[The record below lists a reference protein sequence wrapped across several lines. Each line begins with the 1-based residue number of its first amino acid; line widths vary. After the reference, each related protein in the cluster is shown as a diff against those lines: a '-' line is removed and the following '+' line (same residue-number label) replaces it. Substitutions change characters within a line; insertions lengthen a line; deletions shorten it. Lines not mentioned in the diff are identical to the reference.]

1 MIEVFMPKL
10 GPSMDQG
17 TVVRWHKAQGDAVRK
32 GEPILEIE
40 TDKTVQEV
48 EAEAEGILREILVAE
63 GQSCAVGTVLALL
76 GAEGGAPVAAPA
88 ELPRPA
94 ARADTDAERCVS
106 VPEKAIVAHAQRDE
120 KPLPFRSSPAA
131 RRVARENGI
140 DLAAV
145 NGTGPHGRIVADDV
159 LRAVASRQAAV
170 PPTGPGAEMRARPS
184 PLPESDTRAVKER
197 IALSAIRRTTGE
209 RMTLSKQAA
218 PHFYVSVHVDMRR
231 VQERRAAWKDRGET
245 PVPSYNDF
253 VLWAAARALKSFPA
267 LNSSLTGDEITV
279 FADINIGMATSV
291 QEGLIVPVIHRA
303 DHLNVRGIASR
314 ARELAGKA
322 RDRKLAALDCD
333 GATFTVSNLGML
345 GVDSFVAIINPP
357 QAAILAVGQVAPR
370 VVTGGRSISIC
381 PMMTMTL
388 SVDHRVADGV
398 IASRF
403 LGALKE
409 ALEGFGDD
417 E

>member
-17 TVVRWHKAQGDAVRK
+17 TIVRWHKAPGDAVRK

-76 GAEGGAPVAAPA
+76 GAQGDAPTAAA
-88 ELPRPA
+88 SEQPRPA
-94 ARADTDAERCVS
+94 IRVEADSERRVS
-106 VPEKAIVAHAQRDE
+106 MQEKAVVAHARRDE
-120 KPLPFRSSPAA
+120 KALPLRSSPAA

-159 LRAVASRQAAV
+159 LREVASRPAGV
-170 PPTGPGAEMRARPS
+170 PATGPGVEARARPS
-184 PLPESDTRAVKER
+184 PLPESDIRAVKER
-197 IALSAIRRTTGE
+197 IALSAMRRTTGE

-218 PHFYVSVHVDMRR
+218 PHFYVSMHVDMRR
-231 VQERRAAWKDRGET
+231 VQERRAAWKERGET
-245 PVPSYNDF
+245 AIPSYNDF
-253 VLWAAARALKSFPA
+253 VLWAAARTLKAFPA
-267 LNSSLTGDEITV
+267 LNSSLSGDEITV
-279 FADINIGMATSV
+279 FADVNIGMATAV

-303 DHLNVRGIASR
+303 DRLSVRGMASR
-314 ARELAGKA
+314 TGELATKA
-322 RDRKLAALDCD
+322 RDRKLAAVDCD
-333 GATFTVSNLGML
+333 GGTFTVSNLGML

-370 VVTGGRSISIC
+370 VVTDGRSISIC
-381 PMMTMTL
+381 PMTTMTL

-398 IASRF
+398 VASRF

-409 ALEGFGDD
+409 ALEGFGD
-417 E
+417 EE

>member
-1 MIEVFMPKL
+1 MPKL

-48 EAEAEGILREILVAE
+48 EAEAEGILRQILVAE
-63 GQSCAVGTVLALL
+63 GQSCAVGTVLAVL
-76 GAEGGAPVAAPA
+76 GAEGDAPVAAPA

-94 ARADTDAERCVS
+94 ARADTDTGVERQVP
-106 VPEKAIVAHAQRDE
+106 VPENAIVAHAQRDD

-159 LRAVASRQAAV
+159 LRAVASRQVAA
-170 PPTGPGAEMRARPS
+170 PETGPAAELRARPTS
-184 PLPESDTRAVKER
+184 LPQNDTRAVKER

-218 PHFYVSVHVDMRR
+218 PHFYVSMHVDMRR
-231 VQERRAAWKDRGET
+231 LQERRAAWKDRGET

-279 FADINIGMATSV
+279 FADINIGMATAV

-303 DHLNVRGIASR
+303 DRLSVRGMASR
-314 ARELAGKA
+314 TKELAGKA
-322 RDRKLAALDCD
+322 RDRKLAAVDCD
-333 GATFTVSNLGML
+333 GGTFTVSNLGML
-345 GVDSFVAIINPP
+345 GVDSFIAIINPP

-370 VVTGGRSISIC
+370 VVTDGTSISIC
-381 PMMTMTL
+381 PMTTMTL

-398 IASRF
+398 VASRF

>member
-1 MIEVFMPKL
+1 MPKL
-10 GPSMDQG
+10 GPSMEQG
-17 TVVRWHKAQGDAVRK
+17 TVVRWHKAQGDAVSK

-63 GQSCAVGTVLALL
+63 GQSCAVGTVLAVLS
-76 GAEGGAPVAAPA
+76 AEGDASVAAA
-88 ELPRPA
+88 IEQPRPA
-94 ARADTDAERCVS
+94 IRVQADTERRVS
-106 VPEKAIVAHAQRDE
+106 MQERAVVAHARRDE
-120 KPLPFRSSPAA
+120 KPLPLRSSPAA
-131 RRVARENGI
+131 RRVARETGI

-145 NGTGPHGRIVADDV
+145 KGTGPHGRIVADDV

-170 PPTGPGAEMRARPS
+170 PATGSGAEVRARPT
-184 PLPESDTRAVKER
+184 PLPQSDTRSVKER

-218 PHFYVSVHVDMRR
+218 PHFYVSMHVDMRR
-231 VQERRAAWKDRGET
+231 VQETRAAWKDRGET

-253 VLWAAARALKSFPA
+253 VLWAAARALKAFPA
-267 LNSSLTGDEITV
+267 LNSSLSGDEITV
-279 FADINIGMATSV
+279 FADINVGMATAV

-303 DHLNVRGIASR
+303 DRLSVRGMASR
-314 ARELAGKA
+314 TGELATKA
-322 RDRKLAALDCD
+322 RDRKLAAVDCD
-333 GATFTVSNLGML
+333 GGTFTVSNLGML

-370 VVTGGRSISIC
+370 VVTDGTSISIC
-381 PMMTMTL
+381 PMTTMTL

-398 IASRF
+398 LASRF

>member
-10 GPSMDQG
+10 GPSMEQG

-76 GAEGGAPVAAPA
+76 GIEGDAPA
-88 ELPRPA
+88 ATAIEQPRPA
-94 ARADTDAERCVS
+94 IRVEADTERRVS
-106 VPEKAIVAHAQRDE
+106 MQEKVVVPYARREEKGL
-120 KPLPFRSSPAA
+120 PLRSSPAA

-145 NGTGPHGRIVADDV
+145 NGTGPHGRIVVDDV
-159 LRAVASRQAAV
+159 LRAVAFRE
-170 PPTGPGAEMRARPS
+170 TGAPMLEPGTEVRARPG
-184 PLPESDTRAVKER
+184 PLPGGAIRAVKER

-218 PHFYVSVHVDMRR
+218 PHFYVSMHVDMRR
-231 VQERRAAWKDRGET
+231 VQGRRSAWKERGET
-245 PVPSYNDF
+245 SVPSYNDF
-253 VLWAAARALKSFPA
+253 VLWAAARALKSFPT

-279 FADINIGMATSV
+279 FADINIGMATAV

-303 DHLNVRGIASR
+303 DRLSVRGMASR
-314 ARELAGKA
+314 TKELAGKA
-322 RDRKLAALDCD
+322 RDRKLAAVDCD
-333 GATFTVSNLGML
+333 GGTFTVSNLGML

-357 QAAILAVGQVAPR
+357 QAAILAVGQIAPR
-370 VVTGGRSISIC
+370 VVTDGTSISIC
-381 PMMTMTL
+381 PMTTMTL
-388 SVDHRVADGV
+388 SIDHRVADGV
-398 IASRF
+398 VASRF